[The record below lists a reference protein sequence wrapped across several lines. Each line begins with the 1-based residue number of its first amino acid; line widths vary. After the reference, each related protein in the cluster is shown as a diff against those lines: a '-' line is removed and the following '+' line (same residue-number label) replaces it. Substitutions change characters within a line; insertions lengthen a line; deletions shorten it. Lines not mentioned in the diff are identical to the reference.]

1 MSTTAELAGEWSI
14 FCASRDNAYDITVLL
29 AEECNSTSGLCVL
42 NAHNLSNNRLSS
54 KNLCVNHTLNAIK
67 LIFGKSLKV
76 RKVKAHT
83 IWSNKRTSL
92 VHVVA
97 QNLFEGCVKQVS
109 CRVVAANELTTA
121 GINGCGD

>member
-1 MSTTAELAGEWSI
+1 M
-14 FCASRDNAYDITVLL
+14 
-29 AEECNSTSGLCVL
+29 
-42 NAHNLSNNRLSS
+42 SNNRFSS
-54 KNLCVNHTLNAIK
+54 KNLGIYHAFNAIE

-83 IWSNKRTSL
+83 IWSNKRASL

-109 CRVVAANELTTA
+109 CGVVAANELTTTST
-121 GINGCGD
+121 